1 MECKS
6 SLRGADMSEEK
17 PIGLTIAE
25 KFFGLLVLLIGAV
38 TVYVAYTNPPGD
50 IVAPFSGI
58 FIAAGLALVTTGI
71 FLILAKTE

>member
-1 MECKS
+1 
-6 SLRGADMSEEK
+6 MSEEK

-25 KFFGLLVLLIGAV
+25 KFLGLLVILIGAL
-38 TVYVAYTNPPGD
+38 TVNFTYNDPPED

-58 FIAAGLALVTTGI
+58 FIAAGIALIAIGV